1 MAKRMLFSVRELF
14 DDYLEMELRRCVR
27 YQNYTALLLAEM
39 ICKSPRVFYENNA
52 KPVDKLCALI
62 RKELR
67 DSDIVGNFGGEVVS
81 ILLLNS
87 EKSIAEKVGNRLLS
101 WISNYL
107 TRQEEQPAFCLS
119 IGGACFPSDATD
131 LGSLCQH
138 AHSMLEKAKGF
149 GTSRVQLAHRE
160 ALRP

>member
-1 MAKRMLFSVRELF
+1 MAKRMHFSDRELF
-14 DDYLEMELRRCVR
+14 DDYLEMELKRCVR
-27 YQNYTALLLAEM
+27 YQNYTSLLLVEM
-39 ICKSPRVFYENNA
+39 TSSGPSIFQENNT
-52 KPVDKLCALI
+52 KTVDKLYALI

-67 DSDIVGNFGGEVVS
+67 DSDIICYFGGDVIS
-81 ILLLNS
+81 IILLHS
-87 EKSIAEKVGNRLLS
+87 DKSIAEKVGNRLLS

-107 TRQEEQPAFCLS
+107 TRQGERSAFCLS

-149 GTSRVQLAHRE
+149 GDSRVQLAHRE
-160 ALRP
+160 VLQP